1 MKSDTKRAFDWGAL
15 IEKTGPSIKGMQ
27 FQQLQ
32 VIFSQGDG
40 LSKVMYVKE
49 GVVKLSVVSHQ
60 GKEAVIGLLGPG
72 DFLGEGSVSD
82 QPTYLATATAMT
94 RCKVLV
100 IPKEQMVRIL
110 HEQPAFADRFVSY
123 ILARKVRIEQDLV
136 DQLFNS
142 TEKRLAR
149 ALLLLAR
156 YGTQEHPN
164 TKLPHIS
171 QQTLANTIGT
181 TRARVNVFM
190 NKFRQLGLIDYNGG
204 IRVHRS
210 LLNVILHD

>member
-1 MKSDTKRAFDWGAL
+1 
-15 IEKTGPSIKGMQ
+15 
-27 FQQLQ
+27 
-32 VIFSQGDG
+32 
-40 LSKVMYVKE
+40 MYVKE

-149 ALLLLAR
+149 AVWHAR
-156 YGTQEHPN
+156 TSQHEAS
-164 TKLPHIS
+164 PHIP
-171 QQTLANTIGT
+171 TDAGKHDWCNA
-181 TRARVNVFM
+181 RACECF
-190 NKFRQLGLIDYNGG
+190 
-204 IRVHRS
+204 HE
-210 LLNVILHD
+210 